1 MADIQGSY
9 DDLFTAVPT
18 ALAASLDAGDAGAAV
33 AVFVGGE
40 PVVDVWGGFAD
51 AERTVPWQRDT
62 IVNVWSVT
70 KTMTA
75 LCALVLADRGEL
87 DPAAPVARYWPEFA
101 AAGKEAVLVRH
112 LLAHTAGLPDW
123 DGPVDDLYDWPS
135 ATARLAGQ
143 APQWEPGSAAG
154 YAAPAAKA
162 PLERTTIERR
172 AVGEFD
178 VLIDIKFAG
187 ICHSDIHQAREGWGE
202 AIFPMVPGHE
212 IAGVVSEVGPGVT
225 KFAVGDRV
233 GVGCMVDSCRECD
246 NCKAG
251 LEQYCTGGGMTG
263 TYNALDKNGEPTYG
277 GYSQKIVVD
286 ENYVVRIPDGLALDV
301 AAPLLCAGIT
311 TYSPLKHWN
320 AGPGKKVAI
329 VGMGGLGH
337 MGVKIAH
344 ALGAEVTVLSQSLRK
359 KDDGLKLGADHYY
372 ATSDPETF
380 TKLAGTFDLILSTVS
395 APLSLDAY
403 LSLLKTDGAFVN
415 VGAPEEPVA
424 LNLFSVIGG
433 RKTLAG
439 SGIGGI
445 QETQEMLDFCAEH
458 GFGAEIELIGATEIN
473 EAYERVLGSDVR
485 YRFVI
490 DTATI

>member
-1 MADIQGSY
+1 M
-9 DDLFTAVPT
+9 TTV
-18 ALAASLDAGDAGAAV
+18 AA
-33 AVFVGGE
+33 
-40 PVVDVWGGFAD
+40 
-51 AERTVPWQRDT
+51 
-62 IVNVWSVT
+62 
-70 KTMTA
+70 
-75 LCALVLADRGEL
+75 
-87 DPAAPVARYWPEFA
+87 
-101 AAGKEAVLVRH
+101 
-112 LLAHTAGLPDW
+112 
-123 DGPVDDLYDWPS
+123 
-135 ATARLAGQ
+135 
-143 APQWEPGSAAG
+143 

-172 AVGEFD
+172 AVREFD

-212 IAGVVSEVGPGVT
+212 IAGIVSEVGPGVT
-225 KFAVGDRV
+225 KFQVGDRV

-251 LEQYCTGGGMTG
+251 LEQYCTGGNVG
-263 TYNALDKNGEPTYG
+263 TYNSVGKDGEPTYG
-277 GYSQKIVVD
+277 GYSEKVVVD
-286 ENYVVRIPDGLALDV
+286 ENFVVGIPEGISLDV

-329 VGMGGLGH
+329 IGMGGLGH

-359 KDDGLKLGADHYY
+359 QEDGLKLGADHYY
-372 ATSDPETF
+372 ATSDPKTF
-380 TKLAGTFDLILSTVS
+380 EELRGTLDLIISTVS
-395 APLSLDAY
+395 APLDLGAY
-403 LSLLKTDGAFVN
+403 LSLLKTDGALVN
-415 VGAPEEPVA
+415 VGAPEEPVS

-445 QETQEMLDFCAEH
+445 RETQEMLDFCAEH
-458 GFGAEIELIGATEIN
+458 GFGAEIEVISADQIN
-473 EAYERVLGSDVR
+473 EAYERVLASDVR